1 MPLYQDNAMLNNH
14 NEIDGASSMI
24 KIFSKPNCPF
34 CESAKQY
41 LDNLEIEYDAI
52 DITKNPMA
60 HSFIVREGHR
70 TVPQFYQDDNLLFT
84 GGYQELVKHSKEQI
98 NEMIGEP
105 INVNQFQIDL

>member
-1 MPLYQDNAMLNNH
+1 MPLYQSKAMLNNH
-14 NEIDGASSMI
+14 IKRHGDSLMI

-60 HSFIVREGHR
+60 HSFIVKEGHR
-70 TVPQFYQDDNLLFT
+70 TVPQFYQDDNLLFE

-98 NEMIGEP
+98 NNMVGEP
-105 INVNQFQIDL
+105 INVNQHESDL